1 MSLSRTEIAY
11 LEDWLY
17 STQRALNLYG
27 KGSFSLEA
35 LILEMDY
42 LKRAIDKITKT
53 SGIEVR
59 TNHSE
64 NRQDESN

>member
-17 STQRALNLYG
+17 RTQRALNFYRV
-27 KGSFSLEA
+27 GSVSLAA
-35 LILEMDY
+35 LIIEMDY
-42 LKRAIDKITKT
+42 LKKAIDKITKT

-59 TNHSE
+59 INHSE
-64 NRQDESN
+64 SRQDESN